1 MASYYELLGVD
12 KGSSVDDIRKAYR
25 KLALQHHPDKG
36 GDAQRFQLIG
46 EAYAVLSDPEK
57 RRVYDVYGKEGLDQQ
72 QQQQPDVAGEIFRS
86 MFGGGFGGPRRRRS
100 KEVALD
106 VTLEEVFKGKVRNV
120 EITRRVLDRGKVHS
134 CVACSGQGCKVR
146 VLPMGGGIYQQH
158 VTPCEGCGGQGHE
171 FDDGAS
177 HLKTEVVK
185 IEVPAGCRNGT
196 RIVMQG
202 MMDEE
207 VSGPPGDLVFVVTYR
222 DHPVFR
228 VCGGDLETTI
238 KINLLEALTG
248 FQRIIKHLDGT
259 FLNISHSSSIMSP
272 GQQWSIPGEGFQKG
286 DLHVKIDIEFPTSI
300 SPEEKSLGHILRQK
314 RVVQR
319 VSSPAVVRN
328 VALQERKEPPP
339 PPPADAPPECVQQ

>member
-12 KGSSVDDIRKAYR
+12 KASSAEDIRRAYR

-36 GDAQRFQLIG
+36 GDAERFQLIG

-57 RRVYDVYGKEGLDQQ
+57 RRVYDVYGKEGLDH
-72 QQQQPDVAGEIFRS
+72 QPPQADVAGEIFRS
-86 MFGGGFGGPRRRRS
+86 MFGGGFGPRRRRS
-100 KEVALD
+100 KEVALE
-106 VTLEEVFKGKVRNV
+106 VTLEEVYSGKARSV
-120 EITRRVLDRGKVHS
+120 EITRRVLDRSKVRS
-134 CVACSGQGCKVR
+134 CDACSGQGCKVR
-146 VLPMGGGIYQQH
+146 VLPVGGGIYQQH
-158 VTPCEGCGGQGHE
+158 VTPCDGCGGQGHE
-171 FDDGAS
+171 LGDGAS
-177 HLKTEVVK
+177 HLKTESVK

-228 VCGGDLETTI
+228 VCGNDDLETTV

-259 FLNISHSSSIMSP
+259 FLNISHSSSVVCP
-272 GQQWSIPGEGFQKG
+272 GQQWSIPGEGLQKG
-286 DLHVKIDIEFPTSI
+286 RDLHVKIDIEFPSSI

-319 VSSPAVVRN
+319 VSSPAVVRK
-328 VALQERKEPPP
+328 VSLHEGKPPP
-339 PPPADAPPECVQQ
+339 PPAADAPPECVQQ